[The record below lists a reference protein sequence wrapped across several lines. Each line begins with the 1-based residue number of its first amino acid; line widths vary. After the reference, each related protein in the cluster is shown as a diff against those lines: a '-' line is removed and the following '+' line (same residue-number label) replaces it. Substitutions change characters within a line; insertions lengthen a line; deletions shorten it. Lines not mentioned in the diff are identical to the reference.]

1 LKGYQ
6 SLNWVGLLAP
16 AATPRDVT
24 AKINAELVSA
34 LRSSAGETLTQAG
47 FDITALG
54 PEEYAAFL
62 RAETAK
68 WAKVAKAANI
78 KL

>member
-6 SLNWVGLLAP
+6 SLNWTGLLAP
-16 AATPRDVT
+16 AATPRDVI

-34 LRSSAGETLTQAG
+34 LRSPAGETLTQTG
-47 FDITALG
+47 FDIAAFG